1 MLALEEITEP
11 DLAPLVDVLMAVRP
25 RGRWSI
31 VDLVDWR
38 RQAVDTIWLLARDGD
53 KAVGAGI
60 GVHGWHSEPGV
71 VRTLA
76 FVPHELRGRGI
87 GTALLHRLGDWAS
100 GHGAHTIEG
109 TVEED
114 DAESI
119 AWLEAH
125 GFAEVGRDSTM
136 VLDLTAI
143 DEPAIDPPPGIEI
156 VTWAGNPELIEG
168 IYEVA
173 CEALPDVPGETDAIM
188 PSFEAWL
195 ANDMQGAGDRPE
207 ATFVAVADGLVAGYA
222 KLSLSPAETERAF
235 HDMTGVRRAWR
246 GRGIAGALKRTEI
259 AWAKR
264 NGYTHLET
272 WNEARNTPIRILN
285 ERYGYVLQPGQVTI
299 RRPL

>member
-1 MLALEEITEP
+1 MPRLEEITEA
-11 DLAPLVDVLMAVRP
+11 DLAPLVDVLNAVRP
-25 RGRWSI
+25 RGRWTA

-38 RQAVDTIWLLARDGD
+38 HQATDTIWLLARDGD
-53 KAVGAGI
+53 ASVGAGI
-60 GVHGWHSEPGV
+60 GVHGWHAEPGV

-76 FVPHELRGRGI
+76 FVLPKRRGLGI
-87 GTALLHRLGDWAS
+87 GTALLHRLGIWAA
-100 GHGAHTIEG
+100 GHGAHTVEG
-109 TVEED
+109 TAEED

-125 GFAEVGRDSTM
+125 GFTEVGRDSTM

-143 DEPAIDPPPGIEI
+143 DEPPIEPPSGVEI
-156 VTWAGNPELIEG
+156 VSWADRPELADG

-173 CEALPDVPGETDAIM
+173 CEALPDVPGEESATVPAFGD
-188 PSFEAWL
+188 WL

-207 ATFVAVADGLVAGYA
+207 ATFVAVADGVVVGYA
-222 KLSLSPAETERAF
+222 KLSVSPADTERAF
-235 HDMTGVRRAWR
+235 HDMTGVRRTWR
-246 GRGIAGALKRTEI
+246 GRGIAAALKRAEI
-259 AWAKR
+259 AWAKH

-285 ERYGYVLQPGQVTI
+285 ERYGYVAQPGRVTV